1 MQEKPATVPPETSII
16 DAIALMRREKLAS
29 LLVVKDDSLVGIVT
43 ERDILNITAH
53 LLERHPELELTVRGS

>member
-1 MQEKPATVPPETSII
+1 MQEKPATVPPETSVF
-16 DAIALMRREKLAS
+16 DAIALMQRDKLAS
-29 LLVVKDDSLVGIVT
+29 LLVVKDDSLIGIVT